1 MIRAASPAD
10 LEPLMALWL
19 ESTTYAHPF
28 IKTDYWQQSAPL
40 VRESYLPRAK
50 TWVYWLEGQ
59 IVGFISV
66 LDERFIGALFV
77 ERRFHGKGVGAALM
91 AYVQQ
96 RYCWLSL
103 EVYEQ
108 NLRAYAFYRKLGFR
122 EMQRLFNQE
131 TQAHTLIMNWSAA
144 ELRYP

>member
-1 MIRAASPAD
+1 MKDVIRVACPAD
-10 LEPLMALWL
+10 LEPLMVLWL
-19 ESTTYAHPF
+19 ESTTRAHPYVAA
-28 IKTDYWQQSAPL
+28 DYWQESAEV

-50 TWVYWLEGQ
+50 TWVYLHNGQ

-77 ERRFHGKGVGAALM
+77 DHQFQGKGVGAALM

-96 RYCWLSL
+96 SHTWLSL

-108 NLRAYAFYRKLGFR
+108 NLRACGFYHKHGFQVMER
-122 EMQRLFNQE
+122 QFNQE
-131 TQAHTLIMNWSAA
+131 TQAYTLIMNWVCAK
-144 ELRYP
+144 L